1 MTRKSKKGSEIRCLL
16 TYDLLSRVYSCLQQ
30 SLEGSG
36 ELNHQYQC
44 LILESRQWIFVPRCS
59 DSIVL
64 YESTDSISS
73 LSKPM

>member
-1 MTRKSKKGSEIRCLL
+1 MTQKSKKGSEICPLL
-16 TYDLLSRVYSCLQQ
+16 TYDLLSQVYSGIQQ

-44 LILESRQWIFVPRCS
+44 VILELRQWVFVPQCS

-64 YESTDSISS
+64 YESIDSISS
-73 LSKPM
+73 SSKPM